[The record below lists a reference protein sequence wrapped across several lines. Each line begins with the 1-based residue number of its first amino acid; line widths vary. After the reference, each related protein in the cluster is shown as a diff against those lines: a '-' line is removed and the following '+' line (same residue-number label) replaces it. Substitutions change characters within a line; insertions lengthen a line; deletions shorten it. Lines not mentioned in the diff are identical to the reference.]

1 MAKKIKPRDLRESKR
16 QEKLAAY
23 SVKANEK
30 KTVHTTEEKPAA
42 VLTVTASENKKNK
55 KTSNKAAGLKSTL
68 VYGNKLYITSFGKG
82 NEAIIEQK
90 VDTSDYS
97 FSDVRSDPSLKIKS
111 ADDVSIS
118 FSSERPFI
126 NKSLLTAVNPL
137 HSGKDK
143 PKRAAGQ
150 DMLGLKSELEKRYF
164 GKTFDDNIHIQL
176 IHNILDIEKIFA
188 VYSANIVAA
197 LDHMIDGDDREY
209 LENDFIGYMNTLNT
223 YEVFMEPSKV
233 FSDCDNRKK
242 NIDKSREKFETL
254 IDSKRLRYFGFEYDP
269 DGKNKNEEMKKR
281 LYHLVAFAGQLRQW
295 SFHSEGN
302 FKLEWLYK
310 LDDSRIAQEYR
321 DTLDYFFDRRFDEL
335 NNNFVEQNATNLF
348 ILKETFPGEDLKAV
362 ADLYYDFIIV
372 KSQKNIGFS
381 IKKLREKMLET
392 EEAAPIKAH
401 DMDSYRPKLYKLI
414 DFCIFKHYHE
424 YTEISEKNVDTLRAA
439 VSEEQKEKFYADEA
453 KRLWGIFDKQFLGFC
468 KKINVWVNGSH
479 EKEILGYIDKDAYRK
494 KSDVSYFSK
503 FLYAMSFFLDG
514 KEINDLL
521 TTLINKFDNI
531 ASFISTAKELD
542 AETVFVENYA
552 FFNKSD
558 RYVSE
563 LNIVKNISRMKK
575 PAAKAKKEMYRDAL
589 MILGVPS
596 GMDDEAL
603 DAEIDRI
610 LEKKLDPVTGKPLK
624 GKNSFRNFIA
634 NNVIENKRFIYVI
647 KFCNPKNVRKLVN
660 NTKVTEFVLKRM
672 PESQIDRYYSSCID
686 TEKNPSVDKKI
697 SDLAEMIKKIAFDDF
712 RNVRQKTRT
721 REESLEKERFKA
733 VIGLYLTVVYLLIKN
748 LVNVNSRYV
757 MAFHCLE
764 RDAKLYGINIGKNY
778 IELTEVLCRE
788 NENSRSAY
796 LARNKRL
803 RDCVKQ
809 NIDNAKKWSIGEK
822 FDIIRSYRNKVA
834 HLTVVRRCDEFIGDI
849 TKIDSY
855 FALYHYLVQRLISEG
870 LDPKRSGFERNYP
883 QYVPLFKYHTYV
895 KDMVKALN
903 SPFGYNIPR
912 FKNLSIDAL
921 FDRNETKEIKDD
933 DDCKKLDK

>member
-197 LDHMIDGDDREY
+197 LDHMIDGDDKEY

-223 YEVFMEPSKV
+223 YEVFMDPSKV

-302 FKLEWLYK
+302 FQLEWLYK

-362 ADLYYDFIIV
+362 TDLYYDFIIV

-381 IKKLREKMLET
+381 IKKLREKMLGT

-439 VSEEQKEKFYADEA
+439 VSEEQKESFYADEA

-479 EKEILGYIDKDAYRK
+479 EKEILGYIDKDAYRR

-531 ASFISTAKELD
+531 ASFISTAKE
-542 AETVFVENYA
+542 
-552 FFNKSD
+552 
-558 RYVSE
+558 
-563 LNIVKNISRMKK
+563 
-575 PAAKAKKEMYRDAL
+575 
-589 MILGVPS
+589 
-596 GMDDEAL
+596 L

-647 KFCNPKNVRKLVN
+647 KFCNPKNVLKLVK

-778 IELTEVLCRE
+778 IELTEDLCRE

-809 NIDNAKKWSIGEK
+809 NIDNAKNMKSKEK
-822 FDIIRSYRNKVA
+822 QRVFFKDYS
-834 HLTVVRRCDEFIGDI
+834 TVVPFLEKVFYYGSFSSADFEEMDMMKKSKYSYYKRILEYAFGD
-849 TKIDSY
+849 
-855 FALYHYLVQRLISEG
+855 LL
-870 LDPKRSGFERNYP
+870 FER
-883 QYVPLFKYHTYV
+883 K
-895 KDMVKALN
+895 
-903 SPFGYNIPR
+903 NIS
-912 FKNLSIDAL
+912 KTN
-921 FDRNETKEIKDD
+921 
-933 DDCKKLDK
+933 